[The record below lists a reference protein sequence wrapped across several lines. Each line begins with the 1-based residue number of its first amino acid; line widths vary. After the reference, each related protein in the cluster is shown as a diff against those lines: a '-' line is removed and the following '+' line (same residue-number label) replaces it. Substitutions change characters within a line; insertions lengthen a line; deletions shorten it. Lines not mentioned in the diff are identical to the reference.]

1 MNIITLTLTNMA
13 HGGDAVGRHEG
24 RAVFVPFG
32 IPGETVRA
40 RITQDKGR
48 FARAE
53 IVEVLETAPIRVEPR
68 CKHFGQCGGCHGQH
82 IRYQAQL
89 EFKRQVVA
97 DQLARIGGLREV
109 TVHPTLPSPDP
120 YNYRSHITFQTT
132 PDGHLG
138 FVSTDGRTIIP
149 IDECHLVRP
158 EIAALSFQGSAISS
172 HLPNA
177 KQGKLRVQIGSMG
190 DPIIFPLDSS
200 QQNDDSNSLLSTHY
214 SSRSVTYTI
223 KSHNFRCSAGSF
235 FQVNLSQAEK
245 LVELVLERLALKGS
259 EWVLDLY
266 SGVGLFT
273 AFLAQAA
280 SQVSAV
286 EAFPPAIADAMVNL
300 DSFDNVDLYEGTI
313 EAVLPALKGKFAA
326 AVVDPPRS
334 GMDAPALNALIK
346 RAPRRLVYVSC
357 DPATLARDA
366 KKLVISGYTLRNVQP
381 VDMFPQTYHVESVAL
396 FEYADVD

>member
-1 MNIITLTLTNMA
+1 MNIITLTLINMA

-53 IVEVLETAPIRVEPR
+53 IVEVLETAPIRVDPR
-68 CKHFGQCGGCHGQH
+68 CKHFGKCGGCHGQH
-82 IRYQAQL
+82 IAYEAQL

-120 YNYRSHITFQTT
+120 YNYRSHVTFKKT
-132 PDGHLG
+132 PDGQLG
-138 FVSTDGRTIIP
+138 FVSTDGRTVIP
-149 IDECHLVRP
+149 VDECHLVRP
-158 EIAALSFQGSAISS
+158 EIASLSFQRAASS
-172 HLPNA
+172 DHLPNT
-177 KQGKLRVQIGSMG
+177 KQARLRVQAGSTG
-190 DPIIFPLDSS
+190 EPIIFPLDSN
-200 QQNDDSNSLLSTHY
+200 QDDDSSYSVLSPQ
-214 SSRSVTYTI
+214 SSALSVAYTI
-223 KSHNFRCSAGSF
+223 KGHTFRCSAGSF
-235 FQVNLSQAEK
+235 FQVNLPQAEK
-245 LVELVLERLALKGS
+245 LVELVLERLALSGS
-259 EWVLDLY
+259 ERVLDLY

-273 AFLAQAA
+273 AFLAQGAVE
-280 SQVSAV
+280 VSAV
-286 EAFPPAIADAMVNL
+286 EAFPPAVADAMVNL

-313 EAVLPALKGKFAA
+313 EAVLPALKGKFDA
-326 AVVDPPRS
+326 AVIDPPRS
-334 GMDAPALNALIK
+334 GMDAPALTALIK
-346 RAPRRLVYVSC
+346 RAPKRLVYVSC

-366 KKLVISGYTLRNVQP
+366 KKLVASGYTLRDVQP

-396 FEYADVD
+396 FLRA